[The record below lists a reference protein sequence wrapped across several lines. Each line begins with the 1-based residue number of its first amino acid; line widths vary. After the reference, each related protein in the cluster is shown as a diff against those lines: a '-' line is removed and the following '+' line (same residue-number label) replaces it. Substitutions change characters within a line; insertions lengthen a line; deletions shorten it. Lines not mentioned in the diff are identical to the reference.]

1 MDSNFEKLLGADAA
15 GSTVIM
21 APDDGLTASLA
32 DLDPA
37 AIGELDLDPELLE
50 ALAARIE
57 DTTTDGGTAAPL
69 DLGDAMVALR
79 RLPAWSTRV
88 EGAIPAWTTG
98 LAAEKR
104 LGPIRD
110 RIGRDV
116 FIDVFRRVRQLR
128 FVRTAGGAP
137 FLTLPIT
144 QGGGLISFGTI
155 KAGQTIKLARGSLWF
170 ATGLVS
176 AAPDGVYTGLRI
188 DKGSLRIGVDIVAG
202 NDEIVVPAAAS
213 IVLSITLAPPKPGS
227 AMADVSMKFPKE
239 IDISVTP
246 GALSARVT
254 SGATLELWANN
265 LELTPSTKPTVYRAD
280 LNRLILPMDDA
291 GESVVGDASSTTFT
305 VSGTAQV
312 LGGGLALPAA
322 TISAADLGEA
332 SGVGALFVATGPGLS
347 ARWYGQGTPAALG
360 RTLILVDSER
370 LAVTGLD
377 VKGGS
382 PATRLAI
389 AGPSAVPKPGTASWA
404 LAGGVVN
411 YFALADGSE
420 AVTATAAAELAFA
433 QPVDVAG
440 NRVGARLPAA
450 LVAVIDRP
458 DGTRTLSIFGVAK
471 VPMPLRP
478 IAFALTNAV
487 MRASPPV
494 AMAMI
499 AEIVDDVVAKGEVFA
514 FYALGGLLPSLPDPY
529 ATNAGMGRSFD
540 RGWRGLL
547 RSSLRFDATAM
558 NLAFALPRD
567 LMFGDVP
574 PPGSVATT
582 SDPPTRDEKTRASA
596 ERAIGDALAI
606 EKQSKIV
613 LLDVSTN
620 ASRFGVAL
628 RPPTGQERELVAGPG
643 GAPFKPLQ
651 VKDLDLAADARFMVL
666 MTLPAV
672 QWEPVRNEPNPAAP
686 FPDEVRFANSGVPT
700 TVDVPGVE
708 LVPVNPLAAYRD
720 VVANFAKAAP
730 LPSAMR
736 FTLPF
741 GMVAKARL
749 TPPVGGRGATLGE
762 IRPETADL
770 KGAHQL
776 RIEAADPTL
785 GTGQTPA
792 LPGFTAQLVNA
803 IATDGSGAQSILGA
817 SPTQIFNDA
826 LGQGGTSPLVPV
838 TRIDLSGHGQSLF
851 SDWANPDDPETGV
864 TKAEFQVANGRAS
877 HEVVQVKSIKAPYW
891 TPVVRTITLERKG
904 NAVFTRYDSGWI
916 PVGDGVYRPSPSSP
930 VVTHPGVVTRAT
942 RVTNIRETGETVTVN
957 GADFAAVYFD
967 ADLVIDG
974 AAQPVPARRQIGYV
988 KLSTS
993 PLDSATYAALIA
1005 EVGTMGGPIDATI
1018 AIGGGRQRMRLH
1030 RVGVGT
1036 AITEFAM
1043 AAWGSLVFP
1052 GGGEWSVL
1060 EADDALGAPG
1070 PVASDRGLPLIRQGP
1085 AGTASTFPYRFADP
1099 GDLFDPG
1106 SPARDYGIMHGM
1118 GTQRA
1123 FFRRPRIEPSSPHR
1137 IVSTERPV
1145 LADPLIL
1152 ATAVGPFPKQADAIP
1167 FPSNAYAF
1175 EARPDG
1181 SWHLDPPQNFVAS
1194 VPRRTVREA
1203 GTVKSD
1209 LDYSAAT
1216 VVYAV
1221 DTALGQAWEFKLG
1234 NAVKIMNHTTLGDVM
1249 TVTSAFDA
1257 AAGRTT
1263 RFARPGLALGGPFD
1277 IVNDLLTIMKSLGI
1291 DSSPDV
1297 SMTNAWSL
1305 KIALTVPFVDAT
1317 GDAFKVIPFEPL
1329 PTIIFEDTGVKV
1341 EFEVAPSADSASLE
1355 LGGTPMFAIKA
1366 VPGLYA
1372 VAIIKFSMKLST
1384 KDGTTYGVLIGVGI
1398 AYKLEAGP
1406 FELKGLFAITFFAV
1420 FGDTVLGYGVGFLV
1434 KVSLDLSPIVSV
1446 EISLEGKLARL
1457 AVTSS
1462 PLNTTVFLVAKLM
1475 FAIEV
1480 SIFLVFSISLEVET
1494 KQVDVLSGLLPASAC
1509 PDVL

>member
-1 MDSNFEKLLGADAA
+1 M
-15 GSTVIM
+15 
-21 APDDGLTASLA
+21 
-32 DLDPA
+32 
-37 AIGELDLDPELLE
+37 
-50 ALAARIE
+50 
-57 DTTTDGGTAAPL
+57 
-69 DLGDAMVALR
+69 
-79 RLPAWSTRV
+79 
-88 EGAIPAWTTG
+88 
-98 LAAEKR
+98 
-104 LGPIRD
+104 
-110 RIGRDV
+110 
-116 FIDVFRRVRQLR
+116 
-128 FVRTAGGAP
+128 
-137 FLTLPIT
+137 
-144 QGGGLISFGTI
+144 
-155 KAGQTIKLARGSLWF
+155 
-170 ATGLVS
+170 
-176 AAPDGVYTGLRI
+176 
-188 DKGSLRIGVDIVAG
+188 
-202 NDEIVVPAAAS
+202 
-213 IVLSITLAPPKPGS
+213 
-227 AMADVSMKFPKE
+227 
-239 IDISVTP
+239 
-246 GALSARVT
+246 
-254 SGATLELWANN
+254 
-265 LELTPSTKPTVYRAD
+265 
-280 LNRLILPMDDA
+280 
-291 GESVVGDASSTTFT
+291 
-305 VSGTAQV
+305 
-312 LGGGLALPAA
+312 
-322 TISAADLGEA
+322 
-332 SGVGALFVATGPGLS
+332 
-347 ARWYGQGTPAALG
+347 ALG
-360 RTLILVDSER
+360 RTLLLADAER

-377 VKGGS
+377 VKGG
-382 PATRLAI
+382 A
-389 AGPSAVPKPGTASWA
+389 PSARVAITGPTSVPNPGSVSWA
-404 LAGGVVN
+404 LTGAPVN
-411 YFALADGSE
+411 YFALLDGTE
-420 AVTATAAAELAFA
+420 AVIATAAADLAFA

-440 NRVGARLPAA
+440 NRIGARLPAA
-450 LVAVIDRP
+450 LVYVLDRP
-458 DGTRTLSIFGVAK
+458 DGTRTFALIGMAK
-471 VPMPLRP
+471 VPAPWRP

-487 MRASPPV
+487 LRVSPPIMV
-494 AMAMI
+494 AMI
-499 AEIVDDVVAKGEVFA
+499 AQIVGDVAEQGDVYSLF
-514 FYALGGLLPSLPDPY
+514 ALGGLLPSLPDPY
-529 ATNAGMGRSFD
+529 TTNAGLGRSFD
-540 RGWRGLL
+540 SGWRGWL
-547 RSSLRFDATAM
+547 RSGLHFDATKLK
-558 NLAFALPRD
+558 LAFALPPD
-567 LMFGDVP
+567 LIVQVP
-574 PPGSVATT
+574 PPGSVATAAAL
-582 SDPPTRDEKTRASA
+582 PTREQKSRASA
-596 ERAIGDALAI
+596 DRAIGDALAL
-606 EKQSKIV
+606 EKQSKIM

-628 RPPTGQERELVAGPG
+628 RPPTGVGRETIAGASG
-643 GAPFKPLQ
+643 VPFKPLQ

-686 FPDEVRFANSGVPT
+686 FPDEVHFANSGVPT

-708 LVPVNPLAAYRD
+708 LVPVNPLAAYRG
-720 VVANFAKAAP
+720 VVANFAKPAP
-730 LPSAMR
+730 LLSAAR

-749 TPPVGGRGATLGE
+749 TPSVGGRGAKLGE
-762 IRPETADL
+762 VRPETVEL

-776 RIEAADPTL
+776 RIEATDASL
-785 GTGQTPA
+785 GAGETPA

-803 IATDGSGAQSILGA
+803 IATDGSGAHSVLGA
-817 SPTQIFNDA
+817 SPTEIFNDA

-838 TRIDLSGHGQSLF
+838 TRIDLSGHGESLF
-851 SDWANPDDPETGV
+851 SNWANPDDPETGV
-864 TKAEFQVANGRAS
+864 TKAEFQVANGRAA
-877 HEVVQVKSIKAPYW
+877 HEVVQVKSILLPYMI
-891 TPVVRTITLERKG
+891 PVVRTISLERKA

-916 PVGDGVYRPSPSSP
+916 AVRDGAYRPSPSSP

-942 RVTNIRETGETVTVN
+942 RVTNIRETGETVTAN
-957 GADFAAVYFD
+957 GADFAAAYFD

-988 KLSTS
+988 KLATTT
-993 PLDSATYAALIA
+993 LDSATYAALIA
-1005 EVGTMGGPIDATI
+1005 QVGPMGGPIDATI

-1036 AITEFAM
+1036 AATEFAM

-1070 PVASDRGLPLIRQGP
+1070 LVASDRGLPLIRQGP
-1085 AGTASTFPYRFADP
+1085 AGAASTFPYRFADP

-1123 FFRRPRIEPSSPHR
+1123 FFRRPRIEPASPHR

-1152 ATAVGPFPKQADAIP
+1152 ATSVGPFPKQADAIP

-1181 SWHLDPPQNFVAS
+1181 SWHLDPPQNFVAG

-1221 DTALGQAWEFKLG
+1221 DTALGQAWQFKLD

-1257 AAGRTT
+1257 AAGRNTK
-1263 RFARPGLALGGPFD
+1263 FARPGLALGGPFD

-1297 SMTNAWSL
+1297 SMTNEWSL
-1305 KIALTVPFVDAT
+1305 KIALTVPFVDPT
-1317 GDAFKVIPFEPL
+1317 GEPFKVIPFEPI
-1329 PTIIFEDTGVKV
+1329 PTIVFEDTGVKI
-1341 EFEVAPSADSASLE
+1341 EFDVAPSADSASLE
-1355 LGGTPMFAIKA
+1355 LGGSPMFAIKSI
-1366 VPGLYA
+1366 PGLYV
-1372 VAIIKFSMKLST
+1372 VAIIKFSIKLSS
-1384 KDGTTYGVLIGVGI
+1384 KDGTTYGVLIGVGV

-1457 AVTSS
+1457 AVT
-1462 PLNTTVFLVAKLM
+1462 PALPAPPATTVFLVAKLT

-1480 SIFLVFSISLEVET
+1480 SVFLVFSISLEVET
-1494 KQVDVLSGLLPASAC
+1494 KQVSVLSGLLPASAC